1 MNHGRGAAFEPFR
14 DSDSIRSF
22 LRCGLRE
29 VSAPQ
34 ARKLAIPAKHPLLPY
49 IVQAK
54 SPADEV
60 DSSKA
65 VSPSGRSAFVGRS
78 RNSSDTKTFGQAAK
92 RNILADS
99 ASAPTLPSIL
109 PSPGQQ
115 LSRGHRYHSTSP
127 SRASHD
133 PSQSSQIGANAA
145 TGGGSPHRYRDPGP
159 PQTGEKLEQRRQKRL
174 AAGDSLALTSS
185 CSSPKA
191 ASTHPLPRHRSRSR
205 SPSAEPHRGTLS
217 GATAGGR
224 GSLLALSAKK
234 GGGDASKRKSGVLEK
249 RLIPRFVNPIWI
261 PGEDEEATLEENKT
275 PLAPFPTRSK
285 PAHAAAA
292 LPLEELRA
300 LADELGPVA
309 ALRNALLFTFGSM
322 EAVFV
327 QLDPSDE
334 GEKRRVTAHDIGQ
347 VCNILGSSC
356 RAICGVDEARLLG
369 LLESGDV
376 ASASLVDL
384 LGCYPVTAV
393 QRDDLGVTDRHWR
406 RYVNETADGAQA
418 VGRKPR
424 WEAHVEH
431 SPTDTMEKRNLRR
444 AVKDP
449 SIREQLVNRILPGGG
464 SSPDHAASNR
474 HKADHYK
481 EHQRQLR
488 LRAVLQDM
496 SASRQKVKEMR
507 ESLQVLQER
516 PEQKAEI
523 ILKQKEKE
531 AAQAGAAL
539 HQGLLGTQRRVL
551 DKYAAP
557 DQIVI
562 PDREVLNRDLA
573 KRSNLSVLDVDRIWA
588 VFSTATSGGRI
599 SRASF
604 PSLLQ
609 RFLPSVEIGPS
620 QLSMWWR
627 DLDQDRSGDASFE
640 EFAVWYLTSV
650 LPKMAGQHR
659 GNRRSLASGS

>member
-1 MNHGRGAAFEPFR
+1 MDNGRGSAFEPFR

-34 ARKLAIPAKHPLLPY
+34 ARKLAIPTKHPLLPY

-54 SPADEV
+54 APAEEADG
-60 DSSKA
+60 SKA
-65 VSPSGRSAFVGRS
+65 LSPPGRASLLGRQ
-78 RNSSDTKTFGQAAK
+78 RHAGDAKAFGQAAK

-99 ASAPTLPSIL
+99 ASAPTLPSIV
-109 PSPGQQ
+109 PTPAQQ
-115 LSRGHRYHSTSP
+115 PSRGHRFHSTSP
-127 SRASHD
+127 SRVGHD
-133 PSQSSQIGANAA
+133 STQNSPACSRHPDAA
-145 TGGGSPHRYRDPGP
+145 GRGRDPAQPLPGA
-159 PQTGEKLEQRRQKRL
+159 KLEQRRQRRL
-174 AAGDSLALTSS
+174 AAGASLAQASA
-185 CSSPKA
+185 CSSPTA
-191 ASTHPLPRHRSRSR
+191 AATHPLPKQMSTSR
-205 SPSAEPHRGTLS
+205 SPSAEPHRGTMS

-224 GSLLALSAKK
+224 GALLALSARKV
-234 GGGDASKRKSGVLEK
+234 GGDAGKRKNGILEK

-261 PGEDEEATLEENKT
+261 PGEDEEVTQEENKT
-275 PLAPFPTRSK
+275 PLAPFPTRSR
-285 PAHAAAA
+285 PSHSNAA

-309 ALRNALLFTFGSM
+309 ALRNALLFTFGTM
-322 EAVFV
+322 EAVFE
-327 QLDPSDE
+327 QLDPGDE
-334 GEKRRVTAHDIGQ
+334 GEKRRITVNDIGQ
-347 VCNILGSSC
+347 VCNILGASC
-356 RAICGVDEARLLG
+356 RVICGVDEAHLLRS
-369 LLESGDV
+369 LESDDTV
-376 ASASLVDL
+376 SASLVDL
-384 LGCYPVTAV
+384 LGCYPETAV
-393 QRDDLGVTDRHWR
+393 QRDDLGATDRHWR

-424 WEAHVEH
+424 WEAHVEP
-431 SPTDTMEKRNLRR
+431 SPSDTMDKRDLRR

-449 SIREQLVNRILPGGG
+449 SLREQLMHRLLPGGG
-464 SSPDHAASNR
+464 SSPEHVTTNR

-481 EHQRQLR
+481 EHQRQVR

-516 PEQKAEI
+516 PEQKVEI

-531 AAQAGAAL
+531 AAKVGAAL

-551 DKYAAP
+551 DKYSAP
-557 DQIVI
+557 EQIII

-573 KRSNLSVLDVDRIWA
+573 KKSNLSVLDVDRIWT
-588 VFSTATSGGRI
+588 VFSAATRGGRV
-599 SRASF
+599 SRAAF

-640 EFAVWYLTSV
+640 EFTVWYLTSV

-659 GNRRSLASGS
+659 GNRRSLPSGP